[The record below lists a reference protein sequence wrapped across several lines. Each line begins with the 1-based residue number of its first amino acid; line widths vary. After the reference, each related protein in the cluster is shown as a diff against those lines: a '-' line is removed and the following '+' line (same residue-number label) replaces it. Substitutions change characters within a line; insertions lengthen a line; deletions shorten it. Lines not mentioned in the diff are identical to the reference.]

1 LGSASTNLL
10 TFFGNLAVKDP
21 LTQEQNSQYESFD
34 LNYRARRPT
43 AFDRTNS
50 EDRTRRKKSMPEITL
65 ENLSTRIL
73 DVAFAF
79 AKSSLRIVLVIVV
92 AYLSV
97 KFFRAAFNRLEA
109 ILINAA
115 AAHGA
120 APTTAGQRIR
130 TLTSVL
136 WTITVGVVWFV
147 AVLVALGQVGLDMTP
162 ILAGA
167 GIVGI
172 AVGFGAQHLV
182 RDLVSGFF
190 LVLEDQIRVGDA
202 AVING
207 TGGLVETISFRTVV
221 LRDVAGVVH
230 IFPNGS
236 INTLANTSKD
246 WSAYVIDITVPYK
259 EDPDRVIEIMRN
271 VADELR
277 SDPSYG
283 SLMLQPIE
291 IFGVDDFTEAVLKIK
306 ARFRT
311 QPQQQQ
317 PVGREYRKRLKKAFD
332 AGGIGPK

>member
-1 LGSASTNLL
+1 
-10 TFFGNLAVKDP
+10 
-21 LTQEQNSQYESFD
+21 
-34 LNYRARRPT
+34 
-43 AFDRTNS
+43 
-50 EDRTRRKKSMPEITL
+50 MPEITL
-65 ENLSTRIL
+65 DNLSTRLL
-73 DVAFAF
+73 DVGFAF
-79 AKSSLRIVLVIVV
+79 TKSSLRIVLVILV

-109 ILINAA
+109 VLINTATA
-115 AAHGA
+115 RGA
-120 APTTAGQRIR
+120 APSTAAPRIR

-136 WTITVGVVWFV
+136 WTITVGIVWFI
-147 AVLVALGQVGLDMTP
+147 AVLIALGQVGLDMTP

-190 LVLEDQIRVGDA
+190 LVLEDQVRVGDT

-207 TGGLVETISFRTVV
+207 TGGLVEAISFRTVV

-230 IFPNGS
+230 VFPNGS

-246 WSAYVIDITVPYK
+246 WSAYVIDVPVAYK
-259 EDPDRVIEIMRN
+259 EDPDHVIEIMRN
-271 VADELR
+271 VAEHLR
-277 SDPSYG
+277 TDAPYG

-291 IFGVDDFTEAVLKIK
+291 IFGVDDFTDTGLKIK

-317 PVGREYRKRLKKAFD
+317 LVGREYRRRLKKAFD
-332 AGGIGPK
+332 AAGIQK

>member
-1 LGSASTNLL
+1 MT
-10 TFFGNLAVKDP
+10 
-21 LTQEQNSQYESFD
+21 
-34 LNYRARRPT
+34 
-43 AFDRTNS
+43 
-50 EDRTRRKKSMPEITL
+50 EITF
-65 ENLSTRIL
+65 ENLSTRLL
-73 DVAFAF
+73 DLGFVFT
-79 AKSSLRIVLVIVV
+79 KSSLRIVLVIVA

-97 KFFRAAFNRLEA
+97 KFLRLSFNRLEA
-109 ILINAA
+109 VLVSAA

-136 WTITVGVVWFV
+136 WTITVGAVWFI

-207 TGGLVETISFRTVV
+207 TGGLVEAISFRTVV
-221 LRDVAGVVH
+221 LRDVSGVVH
-230 IFPNGS
+230 VFPNGL

-246 WSAYVIDITVPYK
+246 WSAYVIDVTVPYK
-259 EDPDRVIEIMRN
+259 EDPDRVIEVMRR
-271 VADELR
+271 VAEELR
-277 SDPSYG
+277 NDPGYG
-283 SLMLQPIE
+283 SVMLEPIE
-291 IFGVDDFTEAVLKIK
+291 IFGVDDFTEAALKIK
-306 ARFRT
+306 ARFKT
-311 QPQQQQ
+311 QPQQQHL
-317 PVGREYRKRLKKAFD
+317 VGREYRRRLKKALD
-332 AGGIGPK
+332 TAGIASRT